1 MEKTVEVKIKFEWMD
16 CCRKRKDLTDT
27 FWKNVLEIPFEFLQQ
42 GKMANK
48 QLMELNYSIFIDPM
62 FKKISYLILKR

>member
-27 FWKNVLEIPFEFLQQ
+27 FWKNVLEIPFEFLH
-42 GKMANK
+42 GRKKTMIKMIGFCVSFPAVFSQK
-48 QLMELNYSIFIDPM
+48 YHF
-62 FKKISYLILKR
+62 